1 MAGFPVP
8 YKIMDM
14 LEIACAFIA
23 VLIGIILFIALEDII
38 NFVFRFVI
46 TIFSSYLVFEAMM
59 FIVRQFAY

>member
-1 MAGFPVP
+1 M
-8 YKIMDM
+8 MDM

-23 VLIGIILFIALEDII
+23 VLIGIVLFIALEDTAH
-38 NFVFRFVI
+38 FVFRVVI